1 MVIRSRFR
9 SLWRSA
15 GVSERRLLVIFSSA
29 AQFDTQYSF
38 EFPTASG
45 PSMRL
50 LDLPPLRSELGACGF
65 RLAEPGRQQVLLRT
79 VLFLVSTAE
88 WLSMPRRLRI
98 SLVAEPS
105 MSS

>member
-9 SLWRSA
+9 LLWRSA

-38 EFPTASG
+38 EYQTASG
-45 PSMRL
+45 PSMRSL
-50 LDLPPLRSELGACGF
+50 VLPPLRSVLGVCGI
-65 RLAEPGRQQVLLRT
+65 RLAESGRQQVLLRA
-79 VLFLVSTAE
+79 VSSLVSTAG
-88 WLSMPRRLRI
+88 WLSMPRHLRNA
-98 SLVAEPS
+98 LVAEPS